1 MRFKLKTD
9 DVNTFVGVKDTDIF
23 ALPKRCFRTS
33 AEKFTFC
40 FVNTSKREREK
51 KDILISSSI
60 KDGGLALEEK
70 FTMCKDPL
78 SKRPY
83 FHRQLRDYHLVKERK
98 KGKLP
103 TFKLSVPE
111 KRPLGAGVGGGL

>member
-1 MRFKLKTD
+1 MLYPR
-9 DVNTFVGVKDTDIF
+9 GVSEQVPRSSLS
-23 ALPKRCFRTS
+23 ALLTQVK
-33 AEKFTFC
+33 EK
-40 FVNTSKREREK
+40 REK

-98 KGKLP
+98 KRKLP